1 MPALRILHLVA
12 PATVGGL
19 ERVVV
24 SLAAAQRA
32 RGHDVSVAAS
42 IVPQAAATHPFILEL
57 GRRGIPLEPI
67 ILPGRAYLRE
77 RRLVGRLCDRLRPG
91 VVHTHGYRP
100 DVLHGTVAQGRAIA
114 TVATVHGF
122 TGGDWKNRLFE
133 YLDRRALRRFAAVV
147 TVSRVQLEQLR
158 ADGVPADRLTQVPNA
173 WAALAPP
180 LERAAAR
187 RELGLPAE
195 GFTLGWVGR
204 LSGEKGP
211 DVFLEGL
218 ARLKVQGWTA
228 AVLGDG
234 PDRAALGA
242 RAGQLG
248 LGGRIHWSGVVPD
261 AARLYRAFDV
271 FVLSSRTEGIP
282 IVLFEAMHAEVPI
295 VATRVGGVG
304 EVVGEGEALL
314 VPALDPAALAAA
326 IDTVAAQPQEAAR
339 RATEARSTLER
350 RFAPR
355 PWVDAYDAVYRQAIA
370 RVAAR

>member
-1 MPALRILHLVA
+1 VVFA
-12 PATVGGL
+12 PVGGL

-24 SLAAAQRA
+24 ALAAAQRTL
-32 RGHDVSVAAS
+32 GHEVTVAACIAPGS
-42 IVPQAAATHPFILEL
+42 RDSHPFVTEL
-57 GRRGIPLEPI
+57 RRQGVPVEPLT
-67 ILPGRAYLRE
+67 LPGRAYFRE
-77 RRLVGRLCDRLRPG
+77 RELVGRLCDRLRPG
-91 VVHTHGYRP
+91 IVHTHGYRP
-100 DVLHGTVAQGRAIA
+100 DVLHGPVARRRAIA
-114 TVATVHGF
+114 TVSTVHGF

-147 TVSRVQLEQLR
+147 TVSRVQLEQLH
-158 ADGVPADRLTQVPNA
+158 ADGVPADRLTQIPNA

-180 LERAAAR
+180 LERAEAR
-187 RELGLPAE
+187 LELGLPAD
-195 GFTLGWVGR
+195 GFALGWVGR

-211 DVFLEGL
+211 DVFLEAL
-218 ARLKVQGWTA
+218 SRLTVPGWTA

-248 LGGRIHWSGVVPD
+248 LGGRIHWPGVVPD

-282 IVLFEAMHAEVPI
+282 IVLFEAMHAVVPI

-304 EVVGEGEALL
+304 EVVGDGEALL

-326 IDTVAAQPQEAAR
+326 IDKVAEQPQEAAR
-339 RATEARSTLER
+339 RAAAALSTLER

-355 PWVDAYDAVYRQAIA
+355 PWVDAYDVVYRQAIA
-370 RVAAR
+370 RAAAR